1 MRKKW
6 KYMLLATAS
15 ALTLMGISAIAGALG
30 SGMAGYGM
38 PYRYPESCRD
48 KRLGG

>member
-6 KYMLLATAS
+6 KYMLLTTAG
-15 ALTLMGISAIAGALG
+15 ALALMGISAIAGAIG

-38 PYRYPESCRD
+38 PYRQPESSQ
-48 KRLGG
+48 K